1 MQVLTQRFYL
11 YNYFFSLFQTDK
23 YSSEIRENLS
33 HTGRVVEALI
43 FKSLLLCDD
52 LAVEDNLS
60 YYFFRNQVSHVSLE
74 VWLVVCQEGI
84 AIYIYANEEEM
95 PLKRLI
101 LLFQQVKMI
110 ITTTIIVY
118 LSERIIA
125 VKICNIKRGV
135 NIQQQ

>member
-60 YYFFRNQVSHVSLE
+60 YYFL
-74 VWLVVCQEGI
+74 GI
-84 AIYIYANEEEM
+84 RYPMFPWRYGSWSARKE
-95 PLKRLI
+95 
-101 LLFQQVKMI
+101 
-110 ITTTIIVY
+110 
-118 LSERIIA
+118 
-125 VKICNIKRGV
+125 
-135 NIQQQ
+135 